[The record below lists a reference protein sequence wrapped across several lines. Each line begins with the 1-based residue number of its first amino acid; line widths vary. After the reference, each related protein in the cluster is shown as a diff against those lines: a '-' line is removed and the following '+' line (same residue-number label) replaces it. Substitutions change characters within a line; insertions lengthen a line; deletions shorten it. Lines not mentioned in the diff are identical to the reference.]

1 MAIKNLDEWY
11 LEVPEDVMEM
21 EQLSR
26 AEVYQRIKDYRLLS
40 INRREIDP
48 GKPGQVGRRGTLVP
62 AKALSDEGKER
73 WQKRLLQQLVMP
85 TVPTSSSPALASQT
99 QAAES
104 LTASPPAAAS
114 ATPDTIG
121 ANAPVA
127 GPQQLPLTPPTKT
140 DLLIAAIPP
149 GPQKKVAVTRY
160 RAIRPLFNEDW
171 RILKYASKSAYVR
184 GIAAE
189 LKVTQKTIWQWRA
202 ELAKTMTPE
211 YPEGDPSALA
221 PQRPGPETL
230 GPGSCALDVST
241 RLFIRQCWEM
251 DKLTRA
257 QTVAAVKGYLTE
269 KQRGCG
275 AAHYYDELSSAFP
288 LETTIRRF
296 INERLHGDDDPWRA
310 GGDAVKEW
318 CGSIARTYDDEF
330 AGTAWCVDE
339 WELDGVF
346 YDARKHRQLINYGAR
361 NPIAHLVSIIDER
374 TTYILAWIL
383 TLHLDG
389 EAVLD
394 LFERGTREHGVPKF
408 LVRDK
413 GGVYRA
419 RLGGRVV
426 MRRGGELIEQ
436 VSGVLGAL
444 GVTVRTPR
452 KEKNPRGNRI
462 ERMHLIYAAQAR
474 RDFGLSWR
482 GANVGQRE
490 MTDIDARVKQHLVE
504 HCRLG
509 TCGPQLLSIQEVQ
522 SLIEKWIDE
531 INLAPTEA
539 KGCAGMA
546 RLAAF
551 RQFQPPEEERARRRV
566 SDRVLTVVFAEHFPD
581 RTIHQGVV
589 ELPDGKRYYSP
600 ELLPFHG
607 EVREAVRPRHDHSYI
622 WLWAD
627 QKGPEPI
634 MAQRQVPVG
643 TADPQRLAR
652 ACEHLAAV
660 RKIAAEMGSKKQ
672 ESEVRSQKSEETPS
686 PESRGPS
693 PEAEI
698 SSVEWQMRKDFIA
711 SDRPA
716 SDEPVPS
723 LYDLSDCTV
732 EET

>member
-11 LEVPEDVMEM
+11 LEIAEVMEM

-26 AEVYQRIKDYRLLS
+26 REVYQRCKDYRLLS
-40 INRREIDP
+40 IQRREIDP
-48 GKPGQVGRRGTLVP
+48 GTPGQAARRGILVP
-62 AKALSDEGKER
+62 AKALSPAAKER

-85 TVPTSSSPALASQT
+85 TLPASSSPAPTSQT
-99 QAAES
+99 QTAEPTS
-104 LTASPPAAAS
+104 ISTPTVAAS
-114 ATPDTIG
+114 A
-121 ANAPVA
+121 AV
-127 GPQQLPLTPPTKT
+127 PQQLPLTPPTNL
-140 DLLIAAIPP
+140 DLRIAAIPP
-149 GPQKKVAVTRY
+149 GPQKQVMLTRFRAVQ
-160 RAIRPLFNEDW
+160 PLFNEDW
-171 RILKYASKSAYVR
+171 RTVAVSKSAYVR
-184 GIAAE
+184 EVAAQ

-211 YPEGDPSALA
+211 CPEGDPGALA
-221 PQRPGPETL
+221 PQRPGPESL
-230 GPGSCALDVST
+230 GPGSRALDLST
-241 RLFIRQCWEM
+241 RLFIRVKWEA
-251 DKLTRA
+251 DKLSRA
-257 QTVAAVKGYLTE
+257 QTVAAVKGYLTG
-269 KQRGCG
+269 KQRGAG
-275 AAHYYDELSSAFP
+275 AAHYYDELSSGFP
-288 LETTIRRF
+288 LETSIRRF
-296 INERLHGDDDPWRA
+296 INETLHGDDDPWRA
-310 GGDAVKEW
+310 GDEAVKEW
-318 CGSIARTYDDEF
+318 CGSIPRTYDDEF

-346 YDARKHRQLINYGAR
+346 YDARKHSQLINYGAR

-374 TTYILAWIL
+374 TTRILTWIL
-383 TLHLDG
+383 TLHLDS

-436 VSGVLGAL
+436 VSGALGAL
-444 GVTVRTPR
+444 GVTLRTPR

-462 ERMHLIYAAQAR
+462 ERMHLIYAAKAR

-482 GANVGQRE
+482 GANTTERE
-490 MTDIDARVKQHLVE
+490 MTDIDARVKKHLVE

-522 SLIEKWIDE
+522 SLVEKWVEE

-539 KGCAGMA
+539 KGCAGMT

-566 SDRVLTVVFAEHFPD
+566 SDRVLTVVFAEHFLD
-581 RTIHQGVV
+581 RTIRQGMV

-600 ELLPFHG
+600 ELLLFNG
-607 EVREAVRPRHDHSYI
+607 ELREAVRPRHDHSFI

-634 MAQRQVPVG
+634 VAERQVPVG
-643 TADPQRLAR
+643 TADPQALAR
-652 ACEHLAAV
+652 ASEHLAAV
-660 RKIAAEMGSKKQ
+660 RKIAAEMGAGREK
-672 ESEVRSQKSEETPS
+672 SEARSQKSERRTQEPGARSQRSEETPS
-686 PESRGPS
+686 PET
-693 PEAEI
+693 EI
-698 SSVEWQMRKDFIA
+698 SSSEWMMRKNFLA
-711 SDRPA
+711 AEAAPA
-716 SDEPVPS
+716 EEPAPS
-723 LYDLSDCTV
+723 LYDLNDCTV
-732 EET
+732 EEQ